1 MQEVAKL
8 WIETKMDFAVRLNE
22 DERKRGVKANCKGLG
37 LIGWNDGVALTEMG
51 QLQAHPV

>member
-8 WIETKMDFAVRLNE
+8 WIETKLDFAVRLNE